1 MAVSKFRVSFD
12 PETLLDVGLSTVPP
26 LALRLQVLLSGPS
39 VPRASLKVSSSW
51 VLAVKRLDTRLG
63 ATASTVATLR
73 SNAATALSAQ
83 SLRLGPLLGG
93 V

>member
-1 MAVSKFRVSFD
+1 M
-12 PETLLDVGLSTVPP
+12 LLEVGLSTAPP
-26 LALRLQVLLSGPS
+26 LALKLQTLLSGPRL
-39 VPRASLKVSSSW
+39 PRASLKVSSNW

-73 SNAATALSAQ
+73 SKAATALPAQ
-83 SLRLGPLLGG
+83 SLSVAPLLGG